1 LIETNDYSV
10 TTIEG
15 LVDDAVV
22 LPNNTSMSLEGF
34 VSDMVAYGGVVASH
48 ETELL
53 GCI

>member
-1 LIETNDYSV
+1 MYEAVLYADYARM
-10 TTIEG
+10 G
-15 LVDDAVV
+15 
-22 LPNNTSMSLEGF
+22 LEGF